1 MKTALLLA
9 LLILSDT
16 LSDVSLAKGM
26 KQIGA
31 LPTLHLRALLVLG
44 SKMARNGAVLLGL
57 LSMIAGFL
65 TFLVVLSWADLSF
78 IVPATALHFV
88 LATLGRSGYYTSTS
102 VVPGGAGPSWRCW
115 RSRDDEGALSRPQL
129 GGLHHWSFG
138 ARVHRKSR
146 RPIR

>member
-78 IVPATALHFV
+78 IVPATSLHFV
-88 LATLGRSGYYTSTS
+88 LATLG
-102 VVPGGAGPSWRCW
+102 AKWILQEHI
-115 RSRDDEGALSRPQL
+115 SRVRWFGTIFVGLGVALLSLP
-129 GGLHHWSFG
+129 
-138 ARVHRKSR
+138 
-146 RPIR
+146 

>member
-78 IVPATALHFV
+78 IVPATSLHFV
-88 LATLGRSGYYTSTS
+88 LATLG
-102 VVPGGAGPSWRCW
+102 AKWILQEHI
-115 RSRDDEGALSRPQL
+115 SRVRWFGTILVGLGVALLSLPCR
-129 GGLHHWSFG
+129 
-138 ARVHRKSR
+138 
-146 RPIR
+146 